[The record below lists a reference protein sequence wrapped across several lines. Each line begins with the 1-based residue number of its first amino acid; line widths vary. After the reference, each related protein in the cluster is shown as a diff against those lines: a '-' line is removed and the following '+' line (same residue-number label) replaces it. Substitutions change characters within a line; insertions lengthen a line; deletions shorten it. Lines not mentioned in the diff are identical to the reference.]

1 MPTTIFGARTRLLRT
16 TSNRLCHRNH
26 PDGDA
31 SGLKWRI
38 NRNLQQSDFFDA
50 YDRLDLDALVNP
62 GQVTVLRMDGLS
74 RRDQQ
79 VMAAVLLRKLY
90 KAREA
95 AVVGDPDDVRH
106 RSNTRYS
113 RCLRRH
119 TGSRQM
125 VTRRL
130 CQSYAR

>member
-1 MPTTIFGARTRLLRT
+1 
-16 TSNRLCHRNH
+16 
-26 PDGDA
+26 
-31 SGLKWRI
+31 
-38 NRNLQQSDFFDA
+38 
-50 YDRLDLDALVNP
+50 
-62 GQVTVLRMDGLS
+62 MDGLS

-95 AVVGDPDDVRH
+95 AVVGDPDDVRTPIEH
-106 RSNTRYS
+106 PVFT